1 MGKQG
6 WRLAFK
12 MIIIFVVYMK
22 LSSTKVVKKLLK
34 VIFLKENHNLSE
46 EQLFENIFLNRS
58 CLKKLDT

>member
-34 VIFLKENHNLSE
+34 VIF
-46 EQLFENIFLNRS
+46 
-58 CLKKLDT
+58 